1 MTPQTSQFNSE
12 PNHRARI
19 FDAVAASQ
27 ACIEFDLN
35 GNLLYANPH
44 FLNIFGYA
52 EDQVVGK
59 HHSMFCS
66 PGTLGSDDYELFW
79 STLRE
84 GGSQCGEFLR
94 LNAQGHEIYIQS
106 SYNPV
111 RDESGQVVSVIEMAH
126 NITAA
131 KLKAIDNDGKVSA
144 INKSQGLVE
153 FDLAGNILHANDN
166 FLALTGYELQDI
178 VGQHHSIF
186 VDKEERASVAYRA
199 FWRKLGQGEYDSGE
213 YLRVGR
219 QGKRIWIQASYNPIL
234 DLEGRPLKVV
244 KFCSDVTKTKLQAI
258 ETQARMDSVSATNCI
273 MELDADGQIVS
284 SNLLMQ
290 KALGYSKVDLAE
302 KSESFLMFDE
312 ERADSAHFKTWN
324 ALREGT
330 TVSGEFRLKGA
341 GNREIWL
348 SGSRSPVIG
357 LDDQLIKVVVMVQ
370 DITEAK
376 LARLDSE
383 GKLGAIDRS
392 QAVIEFDM
400 TGKVL
405 SANSNF
411 LKLMGYAQEEIV
423 GRHHRLF
430 VDPTYAATPQYQAFW
445 ESLGRGQFESGEY
458 KRLAKG
464 GREVWIQATYNPI
477 YDPRGNLVKVVKFAS
492 DVTHSKLK
500 NSEFEAKVEAI
511 NLGQAVI
518 EFDLDGHVLSA
529 NRNFLNAMGYTSRE
543 IQGQHHS
550 IFCTLEYTQSE
561 EYRDFWLRLNEGKF
575 ISGRFH
581 RVGKFNRD
589 VWIQATY
596 NPILDLNGQVT
607 KVVKYAYDVTKE
619 VQLEQSINQKTEL
632 MRARLNQVIERI
644 DLVVKDSARVAK
656 SADQSLESAQL
667 GHKELKRSMAA
678 NQAMQHGAQK
688 VAEIVRA
695 IGDTANQTNLLA
707 FNAAIEA
714 ARAGQHGVGFSVVA
728 SEVRKLAENSST
740 AAKEIAVL
748 IEESIAQVGESLEES
763 DQAANKIEYIVN
775 TLNSTSEVM
784 GEVMQRVESQ
794 REDAQHVIELIQALS
809 VSTRKGLLA

>member
-35 GNLLYANPH
+35 GNVLYANPH

-52 EDQVVGK
+52 EDQVAGK

-79 STLRE
+79 GTLRE

-244 KFCSDVTKTKLQAI
+244 KSCSDVTQTKLQAI

-809 VSTRKGLLA
+809 VSTRKGQLA

>member
-1 MTPQTSQFNSE
+1 
-12 PNHRARI
+12 
-19 FDAVAASQ
+19 
-27 ACIEFDLN
+27 
-35 GNLLYANPH
+35 
-44 FLNIFGYA
+44 
-52 EDQVVGK
+52 
-59 HHSMFCS
+59 
-66 PGTLGSDDYELFW
+66 
-79 STLRE
+79 
-84 GGSQCGEFLR
+84 
-94 LNAQGHEIYIQS
+94 
-106 SYNPV
+106 
-111 RDESGQVVSVIEMAH
+111 
-126 NITAA
+126 
-131 KLKAIDNDGKVSA
+131 
-144 INKSQGLVE
+144 
-153 FDLAGNILHANDN
+153 
-166 FLALTGYELQDI
+166 
-178 VGQHHSIF
+178 
-186 VDKEERASVAYRA
+186 
-199 FWRKLGQGEYDSGE
+199 
-213 YLRVGR
+213 
-219 QGKRIWIQASYNPIL
+219 
-234 DLEGRPLKVV
+234 
-244 KFCSDVTKTKLQAI
+244 
-258 ETQARMDSVSATNCI
+258 
-273 MELDADGQIVS
+273 
-284 SNLLMQ
+284 
-290 KALGYSKVDLAE
+290 
-302 KSESFLMFDE
+302 
-312 ERADSAHFKTWN
+312 
-324 ALREGT
+324 
-330 TVSGEFRLKGA
+330 
-341 GNREIWL
+341 
-348 SGSRSPVIG
+348 
-357 LDDQLIKVVVMVQ
+357 MVQ

-809 VSTRKGLLA
+809 VSTRKGQLA